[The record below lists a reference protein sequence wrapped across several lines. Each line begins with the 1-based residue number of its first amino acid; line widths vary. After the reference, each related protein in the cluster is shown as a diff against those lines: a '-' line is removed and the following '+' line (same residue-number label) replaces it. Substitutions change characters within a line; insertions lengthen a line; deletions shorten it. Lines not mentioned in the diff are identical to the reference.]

1 MFKVNNKDTITL
13 VSLLLVLNM
22 FFTPCSNISIGYFEH
37 VTADWKVFR
46 LIILARFRWFQA
58 V

>member
-46 LIILARFRWFQA
+46 LIILARFR
-58 V
+58 